1 MKPVASCIPFPFS
14 APCDDTLAMLVCAS
28 RWLSMHIYTLAHMFM
43 HESCLLVCH
52 PYFNTMKLW
61 TSNPN
66 LHSSLTDTTFCFLSY
81 LFVFFLVCLLACL
94 LSYFLDC
101 LFILWLVMSLAI
113 CYACHVY
120 HAYMLYASFICSLHL
135 FLPLLVYWFLVLAFA
150 CTHMKRGRME
160 LGHDLPGACK
170 KGEDV
175 SLLI

>member
-1 MKPVASCIPFPFS
+1 
-14 APCDDTLAMLVCAS
+14 
-28 RWLSMHIYTLAHMFM
+28 MHLYTLAHMFM

-61 TSNPN
+61 TSDPN
-66 LHSSLTDTTFCFLSY
+66 LHLSLANITFYFLSY
-81 LFVFFLVCLLACL
+81 SFVFFLVCLLACL
-94 LSYFLDC
+94 PSYFLDC

-120 HAYMLYASFICSLHL
+120 HAYMFYASFICSLHL
-135 FLPLLVYWFLVLAFA
+135 FLPLLVYWSLVLAFA

-160 LGHDLPGACK
+160 LGHDLPGTSK

>member
-1 MKPVASCIPFPFS
+1 MVTSDAHEALF
-14 APCDDTLAMLVCAS
+14 DDMLTILVYATRWLYMHLCTLAYM
-28 RWLSMHIYTLAHMFM
+28 SMHK
-43 HESCLLVCH
+43 SCLLVCP

-61 TSNPN
+61 TSDPN
-66 LHSSLTDTTFCFLSY
+66 LHLSLANTTFYFLSY
-81 LFVFFLVCLLACL
+81 SFVFFLVCLLACL
-94 LSYFLDC
+94 PSYFLDC

-120 HAYMLYASFICSLHL
+120 HAYMFYASFICSLHL
-135 FLPLLVYWFLVLAFA
+135 FLPLLVYWSLVLAFA

-160 LGHDLPGACK
+160 LGHDLPGTNK